1 MTGMMDA
8 IIGALLGLSGR
19 ERLLVA
25 VLALVALPL
34 GVVYGVALPLADA
47 RQEAQRAVAEARATE
62 LWVADQSLLYASET
76 TALRNAGEGANGGPP
91 IGISGIE
98 ASLVEAGLRAQASEL
113 ANAADGGITMRFD
126 AVRFTKLAEW
136 LTLQEANWGYTLV
149 GFTFERGEREDVVA
163 ADLRLVIA
171 Q

>member
-1 MTGMMDA
+1 MTGVMDWA
-8 IIGALLGLSGR
+8 IGALLGLSGR

-25 VLALVALPL
+25 MLALVALPL
-34 GVVYGVALPLADA
+34 GLVYGVALPLADA
-47 RQEAQRAVAEARATE
+47 RQEAQRAVAETRATE
-62 LWVADQSLLYASET
+62 LWVAEQSLLYASET
-76 TALRNAGEGANGGPP
+76 TALRNAGEGANAGPP

-98 ASLVEAGLRAQASEL
+98 ASLVEAGLREQASEL

-136 LTLQEANWGYTLV
+136 LTEQETSWGYTLT

-163 ADLRLVIA
+163 TDLRLVIA

>member
-8 IIGALLGLSGR
+8 IIAALLGLSGR

-47 RQEAQRAVAEARATE
+47 RQEAQRAVTEARATE

-76 TALRNAGEGANGGPP
+76 TALRNAGEAANGGPP

-98 ASLVEAGLRAQASEL
+98 ASLVEAGLREKASEL

-126 AVRFTKLAEW
+126 AVRFTRLAEW
-136 LTLQEANWGYTLV
+136 LSAQETSWGYTLV
-149 GFTFERGEREDVVA
+149 GFAFERGEREDVVA
-163 ADLRLVIA
+163 ADLRLVID

>member
-1 MTGMMDA
+1 MTGVMDWA
-8 IIGALLGLSGR
+8 IGTLLGLSGR

-25 VLALVALPL
+25 MLALVALPL
-34 GVVYGVALPLADA
+34 GLVYGVALPLADA
-47 RQEAQRAVAEARATE
+47 RQEAQRAVAETRATE
-62 LWVADQSLLYASET
+62 LWVAEQSLLYASET
-76 TALRNAGEGANGGPP
+76 TALRNAGEGANVGPP

-98 ASLVEAGLRAQASEL
+98 ASLVEAELREQVSEL

-136 LTLQEANWGYTLV
+136 LTKQETSWGYTLT